1 MTTKKAINPKK
12 FPMPYGFE
20 TDLSKHDVFIQ
31 YHGQLVKIPGG
42 RITFTEP
49 EQSTAPKPTP
59 ESDAEIIQALGGYW

>member
-1 MTTKKAINPKK
+1 MTTKKAIDPKK

-31 YHGQLVKIPGG
+31 YRGQLVKIPGG

-49 EQSTAPKPTP
+49 EQSTAPQPTAQ
-59 ESDAEIIQALGGYW
+59 SDYEIIEALGSW